1 MTDNL
6 LDPSAFRA
14 PAILLAGVV
23 DYAMYQSFRDQLGR
37 APKKGLVVTEVWTL
51 GGDPEVA
58 RMMGE
63 DVRYHS
69 DLEPDRHFVFLGKAA
84 IYSAGTTFMLFFARD
99 NRYLTRGTRLM
110 IHERKL
116 SKTLQIDGPLTTCVA
131 TVEAAL
137 NEIRAS
143 IAIQNVGFEN
153 LIVGSKVSMEQVL
166 QRSPATGTSNP
177 KRRSPLG
184 SYEEFF
190 EARRVPLG

>member
-37 APKKGLVVTEVWTL
+37 APKKGLVVTELWTL

-69 DLEPDRHFVFLGKAA
+69 DLE
-84 IYSAGTTFMLFFARD
+84 
-99 NRYLTRGTRLM
+99 
-110 IHERKL
+110 
-116 SKTLQIDGPLTTCVA
+116 
-131 TVEAAL
+131 
-137 NEIRAS
+137 
-143 IAIQNVGFEN
+143 QNVRC
-153 LIVGSKVSMEQVL
+153 IVKRATAKCRLCGRRRGSDPVCT
-166 QRSPATGTSNP
+166 AC
-177 KRRSPLG
+177 
-184 SYEEFF
+184 
-190 EARRVPLG
+190 